1 KDTVYLEEVEVSLQ
15 VKICKT
21 FNILNYKG

>member
-1 KDTVYLEEVEVSLQ
+1 EVEVSLQ